1 MMEPDLTFIEQ
12 VSDLSHQNV
21 QRCYYCLRCSAGCPA
36 VADLAG
42 GAMEYTPAQILRLV
56 QLGQKD
62 PLLHS
67 SAIWLCIGC
76 ETCGTRCPNQIHA
89 GSVIDALRQIAIA
102 EHVPAAERSVLKLH
116 EAFLNSIRRFG
127 RLHELSMILEH
138 KLTSRDLLSNLDMGI
153 DMFIKGKI
161 HPFPKRI
168 QGRDEVKKLFQMGE
182 QDET

>member
-1 MMEPDLTFIEQ
+1 MKPDLTFIEQ

-21 QRCYYCLRCSAGCPA
+21 RRCYYCLRCSAGCPA
-36 VADLAG
+36 AY
-42 GAMEYTPAQILRLV
+42 AMDYSPAQILRLV

-62 PLLHS
+62 TLTHS

-89 GSVIDALRQIAIA
+89 GAVIDALRQIAVHD
-102 EHVPAAERSVLKLH
+102 HVPPAERSVFKLH
-116 EAFLNSIRRFG
+116 QAFLASIRRFG

-153 DMFIKGKI
+153 DMFLKGKI
-161 HPFPKRI
+161 HPFPARI
-168 QGRDEVKKLFQMGE
+168 QDREQVQSLFNLEDARDQ
-182 QDET
+182 